1 MERRDLL
8 RATGA
13 AAALSFLAPRD
24 ALAVWSRIAHG
35 GAILGGLSEQHLA
48 LIGAIADTI
57 LPRSD
62 TPSAT
67 DVGVP
72 AFVDVI
78 VTENDT
84 TDDRT
89 AFLAGLDAIEARSK
103 SNGGDA
109 FAQLE
114 PAARASLIESIEAES
129 NRRAEPAR
137 TYWRLKGLIIHG
149 YFTSEPVMKE
159 VLKFEVMPGRF
170 EGAAPMPIRAS
181 APPGEHRHA

>member
-24 ALAVWSRIAHG
+24 ALAVWSRIARG
-35 GAILGGLSEQHLA
+35 GAILGGLSEQQLA
-48 LIGAIADTI
+48 LIGAIADMI

-84 TDDRT
+84 DDDRT
-89 AFLAGLDAIEARSK
+89 AFLAGLDAIEARAK
-103 SNGGDA
+103 SNGGDT
-109 FAQLE
+109 FAQLQ
-114 PAARASLIESIEAES
+114 PAARASVIESIEADA
-129 NRRAEPAR
+129 NRRTDPAR

-170 EGAAPMPIRAS
+170 EGAAPMPIRTS